1 MNDSIERLGIAIE
14 NRGDPVLDDIYNKAL
29 DQFESLEEYAE
40 ELELQQFA
48 LAKRKSKILKAVYN
62 SHKLINSVNKQLL
75 WLKEKDSRLQK

>member
-75 WLKEKDSRLQK
+75 WLKEKG